1 MSTAAGTGNVAPG
14 TANVRSTA
22 RALRRNAW
30 TIGLMVVLGVLLV
43 LTRVIQPTYGAAG
56 IESLA
61 KAALPV
67 ALAAVAQAIV
77 VIAGGIDLSVGSMM
91 ALTNVTAAALM
102 NGNSDEYA
110 VLVVLLVLLQGLLL
124 GAINGGLVVVTRV
137 PDIVVTLAMSFV
149 WAGAALLVL
158 NTPSGSAATW
168 FKDLYGGTLGSE
180 WIPKSFLL
188 VVVAVTVIWIPLRRS
203 RHGLSLYAVGSDRL
217 AAFRSGVSI
226 QRTKMM
232 SYALC
237 GLFSAMGGLAL
248 TMATGIGTPQPGP
261 YTLASVAAI
270 VLGGVSLAG
279 GRGGLLG
286 VIVAVFILRLVRTDL
301 TFLGID
307 PNYTTVIEGLVMVI
321 VVMVGAV
328 VALRRKRV

>member
-1 MSTAAGTGNVAPG
+1 MSASVDVGTGIAAVSERPLW
-14 TANVRSTA
+14 
-22 RALRRNAW
+22 RALRRSGWA
-30 TIGLMVVLGVLLV
+30 LVLLGVLGGLLV
-43 LTRVIQPTYGAAG
+43 VTRLIQPTYGPSG

-102 NGNSDEYA
+102 TGRSEEAA
-110 VLVVLLVLLQGLLL
+110 VLVVGLVLLQGLVL
-124 GAINGGLVVVTRV
+124 GTVNGALIVITRV

-149 WAGAALLVL
+149 WAGASLLVL
-158 NTPSGSAATW
+158 NTPSGSAARW
-168 FKDLYGGTLGSE
+168 LKDLYAGTVGSE
-180 WIPKSFLL
+180 WAPKSFLL
-188 VVVAVTVIWIPLRRS
+188 MVIVVGVIWVPFRRS
-203 RHGLSLYAVGSDRL
+203 REGLSLYAVGSDRL
-217 AAFRSGVSI
+217 AAYRSGVDI
-226 QRTKMM
+226 RRTKLV
-232 SYALC
+232 SYGLC

-248 TMATGIGTPQPGP
+248 TMATGIGTPTPGP

-279 GRGGLLG
+279 GRGGLFG
-286 VIVAVFILRLVRTDL
+286 VLVAVFVLRLVRTDL
-301 TFLGID
+301 TFLGVD
-307 PNYTTVIEGLVMVI
+307 PNYTTVIEGLVMVV

-328 VALRRKRV
+328 VAMRRSRT